1 MSKKS
6 DDSRAYDRDTAR
18 RLIGLDRLVK
28 KGAPKPPPDPKG
40 GKKK

>member
-1 MSKKS
+1 VAKSEESK
-6 DDSRAYDRDTAR
+6 AHDRETAR

-28 KGAPKPPPDPKG
+28 KTAPKPAPDPKG

>member
-28 KGAPKPPPDPKG
+28 KTAPKPPPPKG
-40 GKKK
+40 GKNK